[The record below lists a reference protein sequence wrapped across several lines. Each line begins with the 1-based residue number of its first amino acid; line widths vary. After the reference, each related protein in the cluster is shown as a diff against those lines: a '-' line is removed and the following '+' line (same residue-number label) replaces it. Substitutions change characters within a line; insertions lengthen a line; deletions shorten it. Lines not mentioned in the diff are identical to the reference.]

1 MAQLFSLGVIVHPV
15 DKERV
20 DELCQELR
28 PLLDSELA
36 AGNTIVET
44 WKGWPQ
50 KESLY
55 IMLAVPFSIRQDSLP
70 PAVRFVAV
78 DDPHYWKSELVCDRT
93 HHALACRFSQ

>member
-1 MAQLFSLGVIVHPV
+1 MHAA

-28 PLLDSELA
+28 QLLDAEVA

-55 IMLAVPFSIRQDSLP
+55 VMLAAPFRTAQGSWP

-78 DDPHYWKSELVCDRT
+78 DDPHYWKSELVCDRA
-93 HHALACRFSQ
+93 HHTLACRFGR